1 MMDWHSFLQV
11 NLLPRRSLRGPLTS
25 PALSAA
31 IMPVLQSG
39 SSFTRERMDKVA
51 PGDER
56 APRVTF
62 NARLTRSLT
71 WRSKFALDQRDR
83 PTPPTPTSQRTGRAG
98 QLRAG
103 GPLSPIS
110 SCIRTV
116 TWLDLGGGGSGGSVP
131 RQQVH
136 QQLSLPVPHWVEAR
150 VGVGE
155 GAARTRYCPVSVPS
169 PGPGTHAVLAF
180 TPPQPFSRDKT
191 NGQAGQIKDTIK
203 ESDSPVNPPGR
214 FRFKD

>member
-1 MMDWHSFLQV
+1 M
-11 NLLPRRSLRGPLTS
+11 
-25 PALSAA
+25 
-31 IMPVLQSG
+31 
-39 SSFTRERMDKVA
+39 
-51 PGDER
+51 
-56 APRVTF
+56 
-62 NARLTRSLT
+62 
-71 WRSKFALDQRDR
+71 
-83 PTPPTPTSQRTGRAG
+83 G

-103 GPLSPIS
+103 GPPSPIGR
-110 SCIRTV
+110 CIRTV

-155 GAARTRYCPVSVPS
+155 GAAGTRYCPVSVPS

-203 ESDSPVNPPGR
+203 ESRLSCKPAGKIQTQRLKELGLIPANQTRLESGWAGQ
-214 FRFKD
+214 